1 MATKRAL
8 AHRAGN
14 ACSLCRA
21 PTAGPSEAHASA
33 VNNVGVAAHICG
45 ARPSAP
51 RYDASMTAVARSH
64 ADNGIWLCQTC
75 AKKIDGDVVEW
86 SVLRLLKEKVAAE
99 HRAKERL
106 GKQRRLAQGR
116 FLVEAEAC
124 HYIARFRAAFVPVH
138 LVNEGRRGRTVR
150 LVQLVVDGAVHVPS
164 QAISNLVV
172 SVPWLS
178 PPPLRLQG
186 DDAATGAWFF
196 GQSFLGTGEP
206 VEAKPGSVVELVVAF
221 VGGELMRRRL
231 TFYHPEDAALEATGG
246 RQVATIQDDGSVR

>member
-1 MATKRAL
+1 MPAMHAL
-8 AHRAGN
+8 
-14 ACSLCRA
+14 C
-21 PTAGPSEAHASA
+21 AGPDSWPERCAPVGGQQRRRRGAHLR
-33 VNNVGVAAHICG
+33 GAAKRTALRREHDGRC
-45 ARPSAP
+45 
-51 RYDASMTAVARSH
+51 AVACRQRH
-64 ADNGIWLCQTC
+64 LACQTC

-86 SVLRLLKEKVAAE
+86 SVFRLLKEKVAAE

-172 SVPWLS
+172 LPWLS

-196 GQSFLGTGEP
+196 GQSFLGPGEP

-246 RQVATIQDDGSVR
+246 RQVATVQDDGSVR